1 MQPDFITRQEAADH
15 LSKRGYPIKKATL
28 QKLASIGGGPNY
40 RIFGNRAL
48 YSTDDLDSWVKA
60 KIGPYRSSTSVV
72 IQETEDHQSG
82 SCHASR

>member
-1 MQPDFITRQEAADH
+1 MQPDFVTRQEAADH
-15 LSKRGYPIKKATL
+15 LSQRGYPIKKATL

-48 YSTDDLDSWVKA
+48 YSTDDLDAWVKA

-72 IQETEDHQSG
+72 ISDPENNVAG
-82 SCHASR
+82 SSHARR